1 MTSRYPDDR
10 GASRLLSEHIK
21 VVMEPAQMLWKRT
34 ARNAYQPIEALGNGI
49 AIELE
54 PIRLGHPAVCRIEQS
69 HNKSVGA

>member
-1 MTSRYPDDR
+1 
-10 GASRLLSEHIK
+10 
-21 VVMEPAQMLWKRT
+21 MEAAQMLWKRT

-54 PIRLGHPAVCRIEQS
+54 PIRLGHPAVYRIEQS